1 MYDKE
6 LIKKV
11 CDLTCSMEITVK
23 NTFERIDALY
33 DYYLSVW
40 KDVCDIESPTR
51 DKAGLDACCD
61 YFVRI
66 ARERG
71 WDVEVLK
78 DPTAGNVASITLNP
92 RAEGKPLCF
101 SGHLDT
107 VHEKG
112 LFGYPPTKIEGD
124 KIYGPGV
131 ADCKGGAVA
140 AMLAMDALDREG
152 FRARPI
158 RLILQSDEEMGS
170 RPSER
175 RTINYMIEKARDA
188 VAFLNLEPHVAGSV
202 CIARKGIATYTFTV
216 KGVAAHASLCAKQGA
231 NALLEAAHKI
241 IELEKIKDDEGLTCC
256 CSVIEAGKVSNTV
269 PEVCVFKADV
279 RYATLAQREAM
290 DAHARRIAE
299 TVYVEGC
306 STTFTRPARG
316 RIMMELCER
325 NLSLCESFNAAL
337 EKAGLA
343 RLKGYKRAGGSDA
356 ADITE
361 AGIPCL
367 DSLGVEGE
375 KIHSHEEYA
384 LTESLRTAAQRLV
397 AAAYYI

>member
-231 NALLEAAHKI
+231 NALLEAAPH
-241 IELEKIKDDEGLTCC
+241 
-256 CSVIEAGKVSNTV
+256 
-269 PEVCVFKADV
+269 
-279 RYATLAQREAM
+279 M
-290 DAHARRIAE
+290 
-299 TVYVEGC
+299 
-306 STTFTRPARG
+306 
-316 RIMMELCER
+316 
-325 NLSLCESFNAAL
+325 
-337 EKAGLA
+337 
-343 RLKGYKRAGGSDA
+343 
-356 ADITE
+356 
-361 AGIPCL
+361 
-367 DSLGVEGE
+367 
-375 KIHSHEEYA
+375 
-384 LTESLRTAAQRLV
+384 
-397 AAAYYI
+397 

>member
-1 MYDKE
+1 MDTA
-6 LIKKV
+6 L
-11 CDLTCSMEITVK
+11 K
-23 NTFERIDALY
+23 NTFEKIDALY
-33 DYYLSVW
+33 SYYLSVW

-51 DKAGLDACCD
+51 DKAGVDACCD
-61 YFVRI
+61 YFVRL

-78 DPTAGNVASITLNP
+78 DPTAGNAACITLGAD
-92 RAEGKPLCF
+92 AEGAPICF

-107 VHEKG
+107 VHERG
-112 LFGYPPTKIEGD
+112 LFGDPPTKIEGD

-140 AMLAMDALDREG
+140 ALLAMDALDRSG

-158 RLILQSDEEMGS
+158 RLLLQSDEEMGS

-175 RTINYMIEKARDA
+175 RTISYMIEKSKDA

-216 KGVAAHASLCAKQGA
+216 KGVAAHASLCATQGS

-256 CSVIEAGKVSNTV
+256 CSVIEAGKVANTV
-269 PEVCVFKADV
+269 PDTCVFKADV
-279 RYATLAQREAM
+279 RYATLAQREEM

-325 NLSLCESFNAAL
+325 NLSLHERLNSAL
-337 EKAGLA
+337 ERANLA
-343 RLKGYKRAGGSDA
+343 RLEGHMRAGGSDA

-367 DSLGVEGE
+367 DSLGVEGARY
-375 KIHSHEEYA
+375 HSAEEYA
-384 LTESLRTAAQRLV
+384 LTESLRTAAQRLA
-397 AAAYYI
+397 AAAYYL